1 MYGVEYV
8 EVATTRTTY
17 RRLTARYR
25 QRYRS
30 DMRLLSDRTD
40 STQQLQAITTTSLVQ
55 LGFDEEAFVCHS
67 ELAFVNQE
75 KVPGISSLFRRP
87 QLSGI
92 ISSSRI

>member
-1 MYGVEYV
+1 
-8 EVATTRTTY
+8 
-17 RRLTARYR
+17 
-25 QRYRS
+25 
-30 DMRLLSDRTD
+30 MRLLSDRTD

-75 KVPGISSLFRRP
+75 KRKVPGISSLFRRP